1 MNHRV
6 KSRFSITSPPR
17 LGKEWLSER
26 FPWTI
31 TESRLPDDNLPYH
44 ITGFDLAAGEHDRV
58 DSHLTAVKHILLK
71 SEQELSNLSEE
82 CGYTLWVNYKFPRD
96 SGAINFPVS
105 LQSAF
110 SFMRIEII
118 LHLNPD

>member
-6 KSRFSITSPPR
+6 TSRFSITSPPR
-17 LGKEWLSER
+17 LGTEWLSER
-26 FPWTI
+26 FPWTV
-31 TESRLPDDNLPYH
+31 TESRAPDDKVPYH

-58 DSHLTAVKHILLK
+58 DSHLTVVKRILLK

-82 CGYTLWVNYKFPRD
+82 CSYALWLNYNFPRD
-96 SGAINFPVS
+96 SGSINFPVS

-110 SFMRIEII
+110 SFMRVEII
-118 LHLNPD
+118 LRLSPH